1 MGSSSFP
8 IMNTMN
14 VHDISHNEEVP
25 PTFIKHDSNSIINM
39 KVTSENLKLENLKS
53 INVGRHDA
61 YTSLS
66 RTWKICKNK
75 NKDLKSHNIVLHLHG
90 HFLT

>member
-25 PTFIKHDSNSIINM
+25 PTFIRHDSNSIINM
-39 KVTSENLKLENLKS
+39 KVTCENLKLENLKA

-61 YTSLS
+61 YAALS
-66 RTWKICKNK
+66 HTWKICKK
-75 NKDLKSHNIVLHLHG
+75 IK
-90 HFLT
+90 